1 MLPLPRSS
9 SYLIYAIEGR
19 TAYVQGTSKDTG
31 ASVKHPELD
40 YLPITYPDKIF
51 YEYSESNLITLKQGG
66 MISGVE
72 LKPLHSN
79 FLNLEYVDGR

>member
-1 MLPLPRSS
+1 
-9 SYLIYAIEGR
+9 
-19 TAYVQGTSKDTG
+19 
-31 ASVKHPELD
+31 VKHPELD

-51 YEYSESNLITLKQGG
+51 YEYSESNIITLKQGG